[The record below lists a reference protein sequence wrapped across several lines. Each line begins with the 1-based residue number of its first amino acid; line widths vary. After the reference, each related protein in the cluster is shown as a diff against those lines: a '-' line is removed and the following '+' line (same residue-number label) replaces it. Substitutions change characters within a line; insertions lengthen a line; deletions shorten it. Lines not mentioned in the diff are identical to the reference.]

1 MELRLEN
8 LKNSPGARKAR
19 KRVGRGESSG
29 IGKTCGKG
37 GKGQTARS
45 GGKIRP
51 GFEGGQMPLYRRLRK
66 FGFRSVTRLRGDNL
80 HTLVPVEALNLF
92 EDGAVV
98 DADALKAIGII
109 PSSREKAGYK
119 LLNDGEVVKRV
130 VVRVNSASQSAIQS
144 VIAAG
149 GTVEI
154 V

>member
-37 GKGQTARS
+37 GKGQTARC